1 MTNEF
6 LISFEGPDGAGKTTV
21 LEKLLPLLQQTYS
34 NKIVSTREPGGVAI
48 SECIRHIIL
57 DVNHTAMDAK
67 TELLLYIA
75 ARRQHLV
82 EKIIP
87 SLNEGAIVIVDRF
100 IDSSVAYQG
109 FGRGLSVEDINW
121 LNAYAIENYRPD
133 LTVYFDV
140 TPEVGL
146 DRIAQNKNREINR
159 LDLEQLEMH
168 QRVRQGYLNL
178 VRSNP
183 DRIVLID
190 ANRPIEQVISSVFQ
204 LIKERYKDRKNG

>member
-57 DVNHTAMDAK
+57 DVNHTDMDAK